1 MAKKK
6 PQVVVNE
13 VVQTDDLYTVLITFK
28 DKDGT
33 IYAPGMTYQSAD
45 AEWLNY
51 LSGDTNRRG
60 EPIIRK

>member
-33 IYAPGMTYQSAD
+33 IYTPGMTYQSAD

-51 LSGDTNRRG
+51 LSGDANRRG